1 MFWVVDNRVTLSLS
15 FTLCVLSNLQVK
27 DIGLLFTLSPFLFLL
42 LCFESSASEKLS
54 VFYVLSI
61 GFLSIYI
68 SVFEPFTSEPVSGSF
83 FVSVNLSL
91 CLSFYILRL
100 LHQIWN
106 LTSFTLCLFLSFFL
120 NHRQV
125 LSTGFV
131 SIYISVFEYYQT
143 LSLYPIISLF
153 VYLLYLRLL
162 HQIQMSNKFYFMSWS
177 WILDNL
183 EKTQ

>member
-1 MFWVVDNRVTLSLS
+1 MKSNKFYFMFISL
-15 FTLCVLSNLQVK
+15 
-27 DIGLLFTLSPFLFLL
+27 FLF
-42 LCFESSASEKLS
+42 
-54 VFYVLSI
+54 V
-61 GFLSIYI
+61 
-68 SVFEPFTSEPVSGSF
+68 
-83 FVSVNLSL
+83 
-91 CLSFYILRL
+91 
-100 LHQIWN
+100 
-106 LTSFTLCLFLSFFL
+106 FL

-177 WILDNL
+177 WILDHL
-183 EKTQ
+183 ENTRIFLCICFCISLSVLFIGYHFHEKVFYYSYVSPHFCSYLIYSNHFKYLLCYYVSLWVWVEK